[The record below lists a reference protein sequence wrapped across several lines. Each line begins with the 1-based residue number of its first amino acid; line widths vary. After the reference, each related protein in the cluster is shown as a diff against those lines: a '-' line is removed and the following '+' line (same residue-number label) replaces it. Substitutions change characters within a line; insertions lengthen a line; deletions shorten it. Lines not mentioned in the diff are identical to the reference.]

1 MFILR
6 QRRSG
11 RLAFTLVELMVA
23 MSVLTLIVFVLFK
36 IFDKTQRA
44 MRSNAA
50 QVDVMEGGRA
60 VMDLLRRDLEQMES
74 PEGLT
79 TNNVNFY
86 AGLAVRGASLEL
98 PGYDPDDSSTWPD
111 NLKQNYLDE
120 IYFLRPSRE
129 STSNE
134 VWEATVYRVLARTN
148 LTPNELVYPQY
159 ATNYAVEGVGWLA
172 RRSFE
177 VPTLKPMDPSEAE
190 PRYLGAPIQDLT
202 HPLNQALGV
211 RPIDWA
217 RFSQVAGGIVHF
229 KVTPLDSRGQPV
241 WQAVGSRDGMMLNP
255 PDFLAYP
262 GEVAF
267 QPVAGDPETWRYYFV
282 GEGMPASLQVELGV
296 LEPQVVGRLNGL
308 PNARVR
314 AEFLREQ
321 AAKIHYF
328 EQRIPLRSASKLLP
342 NKP

>member
-1 MFILR
+1 MFSLR

-60 VMDLLRRDLEQMES
+60 VMDLLRRDFEQMEA

-86 AGLAVRGASLEL
+86 VGMAVRGASLDL
-98 PGYDPDDSSTWPD
+98 PGDEATDVKE
-111 NLKQNYLDE
+111 NFLDE

-177 VPTLKPMDPSEAE
+177 VPTVKPMDPGEFE
-190 PRYLGAPIQDLT
+190 PRYLEAPLQDLT
-202 HPLNQALGV
+202 HPLNHALGV
-211 RPIDWA
+211 RPVDWA

-241 WQAVGSRDGMMLNP
+241 WQAVLSRDGALLNT

-262 GEVAF
+262 GQVAF
-267 QPVAGDPETWRYYFV
+267 QPVVVGDHPDTWRYYFV
-282 GEGMPASLQVELGV
+282 GGGMPASLQVELGV

-308 PNARVR
+308 PNAKVR
-314 AEFLREQ
+314 AEFLRDQ